1 MTHQVT
7 VGRRAGGRAAR
18 HELRSTPISA
28 EAAPIRP
35 GHSGGQLRLL
45 SEREIE
51 RIHRATLDVLERV
64 GMGDAPEAWRERVT
78 AKGGHVMESGRLSFP
93 RALVEDTIAGAGRN
107 FVLHGRDPAHD
118 LDLSGTR
125 VHTVGGS
132 GTVEILD
139 PKTNSYR
146 ETTLLDLYDIV
157 RLEDALDNI
166 HVVIRPCVARDLE
179 GWRVLDL
186 NTAYA
191 TMSGTTKP
199 MGTVF
204 YAAKH
209 VKDVVAL
216 LDMSLGGDGSGQR
229 FRARPFA
236 HAITTIVSP
245 LRFAGETCEM
255 LDEMVR
261 HGMPAIVTSAGQAGA
276 TSPVD
281 LAGAVMQGNAE
292 VLAAMVCMNLLS
304 PGHPVLFGNGPFVSD
319 LRTGAFAGGGGEM
332 ALLTAASAQM
342 ANFYDLPSGIGAGMT
357 SSKQPDAQA
366 GWEKGYLAALAGLAG
381 VNMIYQSAGIL
392 ADVMAISPE
401 MMVIDAEMTAGALR
415 AVRGIEVS
423 DEALS
428 VDTIAEVVA
437 GPGHFLGHPRT
448 LDLMETEYV
457 YPDLACRRSIR
468 DWEDAGSSD
477 MRKRAR
483 ARMEEI
489 LSSHYPAHVAPADDA
504 RIRDAFPINLAPE
517 DMRPGNGRW

>member
-1 MTHQVT
+1 
-7 VGRRAGGRAAR
+7 
-18 HELRSTPISA
+18 
-28 EAAPIRP
+28 
-35 GHSGGQLRLL
+35 
-45 SEREIE
+45 
-51 RIHRATLDVLERV
+51 
-64 GMGDAPEAWRERVT
+64 
-78 AKGGHVMESGRLSFP
+78 
-93 RALVEDTIAGAGRN
+93 
-107 FVLHGRDPAHD
+107 
-118 LDLSGTR
+118 
-125 VHTVGGS
+125 
-132 GTVEILD
+132 
-139 PKTNSYR
+139 
-146 ETTLLDLYDIV
+146 
-157 RLEDALDNI
+157 
-166 HVVIRPCVARDLE
+166 
-179 GWRVLDL
+179 
-186 NTAYA
+186 
-191 TMSGTTKP
+191 
-199 MGTVF
+199 
-204 YAAKH
+204 
-209 VKDVVAL
+209 
-216 LDMSLGGDGSGQR
+216 
-229 FRARPFA
+229 
-236 HAITTIVSP
+236 
-245 LRFAGETCEM
+245 M